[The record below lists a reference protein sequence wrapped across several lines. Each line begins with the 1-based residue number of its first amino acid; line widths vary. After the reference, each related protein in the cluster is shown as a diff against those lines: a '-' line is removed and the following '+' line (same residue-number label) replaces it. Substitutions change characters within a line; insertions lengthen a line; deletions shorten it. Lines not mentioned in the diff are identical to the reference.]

1 MPRCL
6 PCSVLH
12 FWGKSC
18 LHDWRRRPNRCSL
31 NFRSTGKRQP
41 QKHLRELTSWPFC
54 SVLNHLLLPSQVQV
68 QLRKPWKMLLLHGR
82 VESSR
87 VLFIVAACWSSD
99 DHIPKVETSRFCRRI
114 WKGTWIF
121 STLSASGTTKD
132 ADASDWKVHLSYY
145 YSLRAY
151 VILSTVTCLQ
161 LVQLLTTH
169 VIFPKN
175 CLAGWW
181 LTDSCFFLSFSSSWW
196 QKMAQTWACWGE
208 PLFIALFK
216 FHFLFFK
223 KKNIRKNEFWEE

>member
-1 MPRCL
+1 MTLILNESFARFGFLKKRSHGPVYRVQCHVACL
-6 PCSVLH
+6 VVSYIFGVKVA
-12 FWGKSC
+12 FTIDDDGRT
-18 LHDWRRRPNRCSL
+18 DAV
-31 NFRSTGKRQP
+31 ST
-41 QKHLRELTSWPFC
+41 F
-54 SVLNHLLLPSQVQV
+54 V
-68 QLRKPWKMLLLHGR
+68 QLGRGSLRNIYESWRHGRSVPFLIICYCLRKRRFSYANLEKCCYSTVESSR

-87 VLFIVAACWSSD
+87 VLFIVAACWSGD

-175 CLAGWW
+175 CLAEWW
-181 LTDSCFFLSFSSSWW
+181 LTDSCFFVL
-196 QKMAQTWACWGE
+196 
-208 PLFIALFK
+208 
-216 FHFLFFK
+216 
-223 KKNIRKNEFWEE
+223 